1 MIGEQVTWPTQQ
13 WSTHP
18 CVRIKRAGVSNSHS
32 APTEVSRDSSSSPGG
47 LILTETSDGPT
58 KPDQELTRRHAF
70 CLHLSP
76 LLFVTFPSSQ
86 VKCYSPNE
94 PYSILQ
100 CRAMAPRRY
109 AVPPGSSTPAANDTP
124 YDRTWVILSAL
135 LSTCSAGEFSRRPC
149 VPLSAALLMPARPLA
164 FSLLTGAVA
173 PGPAVLSYENECS
186 PFQQLIIVA
195 SRPFAARLAESL
207 LISRDCEQIQKHKLS
222 KQMII

>member
-76 LLFVTFPSSQ
+76 LLFVTSHPHTLNVTRPTNRIQSSNAALWRHG
-86 VKCYSPNE
+86 VTPF
-94 PYSILQ
+94 LL
-100 CRAMAPRRY
+100 
-109 AVPPGSSTPAANDTP
+109 GSSTPAANDTP

-149 VPLSAALLMPARPLA
+149 APLSTALLMPARPPA
-164 FSLLTGAVA
+164 FSLLTRGRWAWTA
-173 PGPAVLSYENECS
+173 
-186 PFQQLIIVA
+186 
-195 SRPFAARLAESL
+195 RPRPTKTSVRSVSNLRLPQAARLP
-207 LISRDCEQIQKHKLS
+207 RD
-222 KQMII
+222 

>member
-149 VPLSAALLMPARPLA
+149 APLSAALLMPARPLA
-164 FSLLTGAVA
+164 FSLLTRGRGAWTGRPLDLRKRVFA
-173 PGPAVLSYENECS
+173 ISATCHCS
-186 PFQQLIIVA
+186 KPPVC
-195 SRPFAARLAESL
+195 RE
-207 LISRDCEQIQKHKLS
+207 ISRIATDIPGLRADTET
-222 KQMII
+222 